1 MFRLLLLGEDD
12 PERIEFS
19 AARRWRADAIH
30 MANRDAEVLLERDPT
45 LATPRGQAVR
55 LLLALFGK
63 AEAMMTLRAG

>member
-1 MFRLLLLGEDD
+1 MFRLGLPDVEAQEGL
-12 PERIEFS
+12 
-19 AARRWRADAIH
+19 IH